1 MVARARLTT
10 YLRVRPP
17 RAPLA
22 LVQVEEGAAVLRSV
36 LPRKG
41 GWACEDFSW
50 ADRIGVELG
59 AGLGLPSIV
68 AARRLGV
75 RMVATDGD
83 ADTLSFLRRNAR
95 ANSRADDDIEAVS
108 VRELRWGDARPLA
121 AIELERK
128 PDLLLASDVVYGNDE
143 SKWYVCCVR
152 ALVRVFVHVRAC
164 SHPQSVRI
172 FKRAPL
178 LWRRLTSSCDC
189 RTLARTAC
197 ASPICRRDL
206 VQTISHLSG
215 RHTLV
220 LLANMQ
226 RYPVHHPL
234 SEDRFFSATLA
245 EAGFEVKR
253 VPQAGLH
260 PRARGT
266 GGANSCA
273 LYACRK
279 ASKEERK
286 TAKAAR
292 KAAKKGAK
300 RAETGAEGA
309 NNKGGSKAAR
319 KAARKAAK
327 RARREEAADGTR
339 KRARA

>member
-1 MVARARLTT
+1 
-10 YLRVRPP
+10 
-17 RAPLA
+17 
-22 LVQVEEGAAVLRSV
+22 
-36 LPRKG
+36 
-41 GWACEDFSW
+41 
-50 ADRIGVELG
+50 
-59 AGLGLPSIV
+59 
-68 AARRLGV
+68 
-75 RMVATDGD
+75 
-83 ADTLSFLRRNAR
+83 
-95 ANSRADDDIEAVS
+95 
-108 VRELRWGDARPLA
+108 
-121 AIELERK
+121 
-128 PDLLLASDVVYGNDE
+128 
-143 SKWYVCCVR
+143 
-152 ALVRVFVHVRAC
+152 
-164 SHPQSVRI
+164 
-172 FKRAPL
+172 
-178 LWRRLTSSCDC
+178 
-189 RTLARTAC
+189 
-197 ASPICRRDL
+197 
-206 VQTISHLSG
+206 
-215 RHTLV
+215 
-220 LLANMQ
+220 MQ
-226 RYPVHHPL
+226 RYPVQHPL

-309 NNKGGSKAAR
+309 NKGGS